1 MIDHEARRRVS
12 ELLRHLVSGQ
22 ITNDA
27 FEDALPE
34 GSGDR
39 AVQEISSE
47 AWYLYSDLW
56 EHRLVGK
63 ERLSREARTHVA
75 RTILFLKSPL
85 EYEWPEWPFRS
96 RMVSSML
103 RVLTLGAL
111 GRGARVRYEKAGDIE
126 VWPFLRRAD
135 YDAALKTP
143 PYLSGRSNNEMQRT
157 RPG

>member
-1 MIDHEARRRVS
+1 MIDYDARRRVS

-34 GSGDR
+34 GSADR
-39 AVQEISSE
+39 AVQEVSEE

-63 ERLSREARTHVA
+63 QRLASDARTHVA
-75 RTILFLKSPL
+75 RTILFLQSDL
-85 EYEWPEWPFRS
+85 EYEWPEWPFSS
-96 RMVSSML
+96 RFLSSFL
-103 RVLTLGAL
+103 RFLTLGVL
-111 GRGARVRYEKAGDIE
+111 GRGARVRYEQAGDIK

-135 YDAALKTP
+135 YEAALKTP